1 MELERLLSSLIQVRS
16 MSGQEGELASLIR
29 DELNSMGVDQSWI
42 DEVGNVIAKVTGHS
56 DSTIVFD
63 GHMDTVPAGEGW
75 SHDPFSGKSMDGH
88 IYGRGSV
95 DMKGG
100 IAAMLHSIKQL
111 KEVEPTIYYAFVV
124 HEEDQEGFGIS
135 HFLSTLR
142 RKPSLVVL
150 GEPTS
155 LKLAIGHR
163 GRAEIVVTIRGR
175 AAHSSMPDLG
185 DNCLYHICDFLKTLA
200 KTELPYHPSLGRA
213 SIAPVSVRCSPG
225 IVPVIPDKCEV
236 LLDRRV
242 VLGESKQSILGGLP
256 NAKIVKRRI
265 LCYTG
270 FEEEVE
276 AWFPAWLNESPLVR
290 ELSRVLGVDTMVW
303 RFGTDGSYTAGVE
316 GIFTI
321 GYGPGDQE
329 MAHRA
334 NEMVSIKEVRKAIE
348 GYVKIIEWAS
358 NLQTL

>member
-1 MELERLLSSLIQVRS
+1 M
-16 MSGQEGELASLIR
+16 AYLIR
-29 DELNSMGVDQSWI
+29 DELSSMGIDQSWI
-42 DEVGNVIAKVTGHS
+42 DEVGNVIAKISGHS

-75 SHDPFSGKSMDGH
+75 SHDPFSGKSINGY

-100 IAAMLHSIKQL
+100 IAAMLYSIKQL
-111 KEVEPTIYYAFVV
+111 KEVGPTIYYTFVV
-124 HEEDQEGFGIS
+124 HEEDQEGFGIG
-135 HFLSTLR
+135 HFLSTLK

-163 GRAEIVVTIRGR
+163 GRAEIVVTIRGK

-185 DNCLYHICDFLKTLA
+185 DNCLYHVCDFLKALA
-200 KTELPYHPSLGRA
+200 QMELPYHPSLGRA
-213 SIAPVSVRCSPG
+213 SVAPVSVRCSPG

-242 VLGESKQSILGGLP
+242 VLGESKRSILEGLP
-256 NAKIVKRRI
+256 NAKIVRRRI
-265 LCYTG
+265 TCYTG

-276 AWFPAWLNESPLVR
+276 AWFPAWLNENLLVR
-290 ELSRVLGVDTMVW
+290 ELSRILNVDMMVW

-316 GIFTI
+316 DILTI
-321 GYGPGDQE
+321 GYGPGDPE

-334 NEMVSIKEVRKAIE
+334 NEMIDIKEVRKAVE

-358 NLQTL
+358 NL